1 MLESITVK
9 NLALVKE
16 SEVELGEGLNILT
29 GETGAGKSI
38 ILGSVKLALGGRG
51 SRDIIGRAGDYC
63 LVELTFKTGSKDVI
77 NKCEELDIPLDDDRI
92 VITRRISEN
101 RSVLKVNGETVSA
114 RALKEIASLLIN
126 IHGQHDTDILLD
138 SDNYMD
144 ILDNY
149 ASDRIAL
156 IKEDYKS
163 SYKEYKNLLKEY
175 EEAKVDNSNK
185 DKELDFALFEIN
197 EIDAARLVVG
207 EDDELEEQYNLMKN
221 ANKITEALNAAYNIT
236 NGTATSGA
244 GLADIVGAAYKEVS
258 SVEDLGDGID
268 EIGAVFT
275 EIEDRIADA
284 QKLINEYVD
293 GLDFSKEEFDECE
306 ERLSTYNH
314 LKSKYGGSVERV
326 LAYRDERQ
334 AYVDRLNDYDAYMSG
349 LKEKLDMSYEAASTK
364 AGSLS
369 KARREAAGEL
379 TKELTENLKGLNF
392 NDIAL
397 EIKVTSDDS
406 KLTADG
412 IDEVGILVSFN
423 VGEPMRDLS
432 QVASGGE
439 LSRFMLALKAVTA
452 DKEKIETLVFD
463 EIDTGISGKTAWN
476 VSEKLS
482 VISRG
487 HQVIA
492 ITHLPQIAAMADR
505 HYLIDKSVVE
515 DATVTDVRLIAGED
529 RVHELARM
537 LSGGELNEAG
547 ILNARQ
553 LIESANSSKM

>member
-63 LVELTFKTGSKDVI
+63 LVELTFKTGSKDVRT
-77 NKCEELDIPLDDDRI
+77 KCEELDIPLWDDRI
-92 VITRRISEN
+92 VITRRISES

-114 RALKEIASLLIN
+114 RALKEVASLLIN

-144 ILDNY
+144 ILDDY
-149 ASDRIAL
+149 ASEIIAP
-156 IKEDYKS
+156 IKEEYRS
-163 SYKEYKNLLKEY
+163 IYKEYRDLLKEY
-175 EEAKVDNSNK
+175 EDAGADNSNK

-197 EIDAARLVVG
+197 EIDAARLVIG

-221 ANKITEALNAAYNIT
+221 ANRITEALNAAYNIA

-244 GLADIVGAAYKEVS
+244 SLADIVGAAYKEVS

-275 EIEDRIADA
+275 EIEDRIADV

-349 LKEKLDMSYEAASTK
+349 LKEKLDKAYEAASAK

-379 TKELTENLKGLNF
+379 TLELTENLKGLNF
-392 NDIAL
+392 NDISL
-397 EIKVTSDDS
+397 EIKVTSEDG
-406 KLTADG
+406 KFTADG

-432 QVASGGE
+432 QVASGG
-439 LSRFMLALKAVTA
+439 
-452 DKEKIETLVFD
+452 
-463 EIDTGISGKTAWN
+463 
-476 VSEKLS
+476 
-482 VISRG
+482 
-487 HQVIA
+487 
-492 ITHLPQIAAMADR
+492 
-505 HYLIDKSVVE
+505 
-515 DATVTDVRLIAGED
+515 
-529 RVHELARM
+529 
-537 LSGGELNEAG
+537 
-547 ILNARQ
+547 
-553 LIESANSSKM
+553 

>member
-163 SYKEYKNLLKEY
+163 SYKEYKNILKEY
-175 EEAKVDNSNK
+175 EEAKADNSNK

-326 LAYRDERQ
+326 LAC
-334 AYVDRLNDYDAYMSG
+334 
-349 LKEKLDMSYEAASTK
+349 
-364 AGSLS
+364 
-369 KARREAAGEL
+369 EL

-515 DATVTDVRLIAGED
+515 DATVTDVHLIAGED

>member
-38 ILGSVKLALGGRG
+38 ILSSVKMALGGRG

-175 EEAKVDNSNK
+175 EEAKADNSNK

-197 EIDAARLVVG
+197 EIDAARLSVG

-244 GLADIVGAAYKEVS
+244 GIADIVGAAYKEVS

-349 LKEKLDMSYEAASTK
+349 LTEKLDKAYEAASTK